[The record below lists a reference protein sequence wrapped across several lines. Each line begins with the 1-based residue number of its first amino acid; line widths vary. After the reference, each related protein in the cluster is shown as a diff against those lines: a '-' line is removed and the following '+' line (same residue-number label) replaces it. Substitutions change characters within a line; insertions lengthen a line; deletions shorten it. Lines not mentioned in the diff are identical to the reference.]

1 MFKNL
6 DRRIQRDIQG
16 IVDERLRITEQLT
29 GGRMK
34 VGILSL
40 GSPRR
45 ICVLTVFRSV
55 FFLTSA
61 KDAPSFYN
69 LLFTPSI
76 LFCRTR

>member
-34 VGILSL
+34 VGISNTS
-40 GSPRR
+40 SPQR
-45 ICVLTVFRSV
+45 ICVLTVSRS
-55 FFLTSA
+55 
-61 KDAPSFYN
+61 
-69 LLFTPSI
+69 LLF
-76 LFCRTR
+76 LNER

>member
-34 VGILSL
+34 VGLLNL

-45 ICVLTVFRSV
+45 IV
-55 FFLTSA
+55 
-61 KDAPSFYN
+61 Y
-69 LLFTPSI
+69 
-76 LFCRTR
+76 

>member
-34 VGILSL
+34 VGISNMS
-40 GSPRR
+40 SPQR
-45 ICVLTVFRSV
+45 IV
-55 FFLTSA
+55 
-61 KDAPSFYN
+61 Y
-69 LLFTPSI
+69 
-76 LFCRTR
+76 